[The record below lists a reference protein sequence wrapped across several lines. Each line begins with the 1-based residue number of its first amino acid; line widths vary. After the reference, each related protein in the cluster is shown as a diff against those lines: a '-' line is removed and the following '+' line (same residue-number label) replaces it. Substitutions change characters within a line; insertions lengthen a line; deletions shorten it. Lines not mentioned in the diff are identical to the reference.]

1 MSLVLDFLRSKNFT
15 AAEAALRAQLEQEVL
30 SGAAPDAADRGL
42 PGTTMSHL
50 ESLLLEP
57 VPAAAS
63 GRYTSAGPPD
73 SAPTKHARHSPP
85 VAPPVAQAP
94 VAFYES
100 ALNPG
105 DDEWTDDDDLGYR
118 RVASTEEALWS
129 CVAAPHR
136 PPPPPPDGAAA
147 PAASSVGAPAQ
158 PAPPAPPTPRDKPA
172 RDKPERDSRSS
183 PLEIFPNLNGWR

>member
-30 SGAAPDAADRGL
+30 SGGAPDAADRGL

-63 GRYTSAGPPD
+63 GRYTSAVPPD

-94 VAFYES
+94 VTFYES

-105 DDEWTDDDDLGYR
+105 DDEWKDEGNTANIYDANANAAYGGSQSGGGYNSN
-118 RVASTEEALWS
+118 AGYNSGNGGGGGYYEENQW
-129 CVAAPHR
+129 
-136 PPPPPPDGAAA
+136 
-147 PAASSVGAPAQ
+147 
-158 PAPPAPPTPRDKPA
+158 
-172 RDKPERDSRSS
+172 
-183 PLEIFPNLNGWR
+183 